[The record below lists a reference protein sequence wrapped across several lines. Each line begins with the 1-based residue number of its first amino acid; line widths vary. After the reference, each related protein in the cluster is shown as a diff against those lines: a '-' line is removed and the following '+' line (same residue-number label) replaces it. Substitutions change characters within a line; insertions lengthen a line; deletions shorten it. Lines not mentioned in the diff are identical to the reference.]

1 MPHAT
6 DTLTNGDKP
15 QSKFLSHLTSYPAVH
30 DGIETYKTNPYGK
43 KSLELADGAYARF
56 GKPVEPYLQKPYGYA
71 APYVQKVDELA
82 DSGLSKVETQFP
94 IVKQDTS
101 TLVDTAKGYAFWPYN
116 YLTGTW
122 NDEYSKT
129 ANHNNRGAG
138 VSTAVMALISTNLKI
153 AADVFQILA
162 DTLGPRY
169 EEGKKKSADYV
180 RNAQDHLNGVKEDA
194 GDKLDTYSKQGKE
207 KVEEAKKVG
216 EEKKDQAKDQAKQT
230 KDEAKKQANK

>member
-82 DSGLSKVETQFP
+82 DSGLNKVETQFP

-122 NDEYSKT
+122 NGESYGPISVVCIWLTDIASDEYTKT

-169 EEGKKKSADYV
+169 APV
-180 RNAQDHLNGVKEDA
+180 VA
-194 GDKLDTYSKQGKE
+194 
-207 KVEEAKKVG
+207 
-216 EEKKDQAKDQAKQT
+216 
-230 KDEAKKQANK
+230 